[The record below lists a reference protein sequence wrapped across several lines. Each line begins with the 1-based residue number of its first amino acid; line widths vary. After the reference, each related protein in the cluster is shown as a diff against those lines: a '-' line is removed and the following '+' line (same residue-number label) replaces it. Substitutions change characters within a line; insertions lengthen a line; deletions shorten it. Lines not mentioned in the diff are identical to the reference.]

1 MGYGIGVKAWRNLM
15 KIMDAARY
23 LIYLSYG
30 KDNYSLTPLKLQK
43 ILYYVQGWSYVWDG
57 VPVFT
62 EEFEA
67 WQYGPVN
74 REVYEEFKGYKNREI
89 PQTEGKVPANA
100 QQSELETIES
110 VWRDYGNETAS
121 NLVSMTHSEAPWR
134 EAYQSGSNI
143 TNEEIKEY
151 FMNTY

>member
-1 MGYGIGVKAWRNLM
+1 MR
-15 KIMDAARY
+15 IMDAARY
-23 LIYLSYG
+23 LINLSYG
-30 KDNYSLTPLKLQK
+30 ENYYSLTPLKLQK

-57 VPVFT
+57 VPVFD

-74 REVYEEFKGYKNREI
+74 REVYEKFKEYKNREI
-89 PQTEGKVPANA
+89 PQAEGRIPANA
-100 QQSELETIES
+100 KQSELETIES
-110 VWRDYGNETAS
+110 VWRDYGDETAS

-143 TNEEIKEY
+143 TNEAIREY
-151 FMNTY
+151 FVKTY